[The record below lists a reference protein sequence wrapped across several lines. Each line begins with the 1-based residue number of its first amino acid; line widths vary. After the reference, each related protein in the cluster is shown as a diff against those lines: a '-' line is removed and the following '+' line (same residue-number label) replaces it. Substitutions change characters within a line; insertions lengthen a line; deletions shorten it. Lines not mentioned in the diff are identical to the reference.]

1 MACLE
6 KFRFRISMNSFVARP
21 LSRLGWC
28 QGRRICSASALRACS
43 TMEQMRKRR
52 SSLFEKE
59 RIRQQNLIG
68 LLEKIEVKV
77 HPPKPIDG
85 KPEEAVVIL
94 AMNKDVSTPFDCA
107 MHLSRVISDRAAL
120 ALVNGVAWDMRR
132 PLPSDCDLKF
142 LFYTDEDPSIVNKA
156 YWRTCSFILGHILE
170 TSFKEDVLVTLHSW
184 PAVDVRSGS
193 FVYDVDFGKHHGWQ
207 PSEKDFRMLS
217 YVPPVELRKQ
227 DLPIER
233 LDVDVSVAKEIFQ
246 DNRFKSEQVQS
257 IANTMKK
264 GGKKI
269 PLYRMGDH
277 VDISRGPMISSTAQL
292 GFYNVTAFH
301 YYSTDHFGPLCRV
314 QGVSVPFT
322 QRINSWAWE
331 VVCHNSKGMNALKL
345 PSRDRYVL
353 QPLEEQMTT
362 VRDIQAE
369 GVQ

>member
-1 MACLE
+1 
-6 KFRFRISMNSFVARP
+6 MNSFVARP

-142 LFYTDEDPSIVNKA
+142 LFYTDEDPSIVNK
-156 YWRTCSFILGHILE
+156 
-170 TSFKEDVLVTLHSW
+170 
-184 PAVDVRSGS
+184 
-193 FVYDVDFGKHHGWQ
+193 
-207 PSEKDFRMLS
+207 KDFRMLS

-292 GFYNVTAFH
+292 GFYNVTA
-301 YYSTDHFGPLCRV
+301 V
-314 QGVSVPFT
+314 
-322 QRINSWAWE
+322 
-331 VVCHNSKGMNALKL
+331 
-345 PSRDRYVL
+345 
-353 QPLEEQMTT
+353 
-362 VRDIQAE
+362 
-369 GVQ
+369 

>member
-1 MACLE
+1 MSQIRE
-6 KFRFRISMNSFVARP
+6 
-21 LSRLGWC
+21 
-28 QGRRICSASALRACS
+28 
-43 TMEQMRKRR
+43 RR
-52 SSLFEKE
+52 SGLFEKE

-68 LLEKIEVKV
+68 LLEKIEVRV
-77 HPPKPIDG
+77 HPPK
-85 KPEEAVVIL
+85 AVVNKAEGEEEEKAIIL

-107 MHLSRVISDRAAL
+107 LHLSRLISDRAAL
-120 ALVNGVAWDMRR
+120 AMVNGVAWDMRR

-142 LFYTDEDPSIVNKA
+142 LFYTDEDPSVVNKA
-156 YWRTCSFILGHILE
+156 YWRTCSLILGYILE

-193 FVYDVDFGKHHGWQ
+193 FVYDVDFGKHNGWQ

-217 YVPPVELRKQ
+217 YVPPKELRKK
-227 DLPIER
+227 DFPIER
-233 LDVDVSVAKEIFQ
+233 LDVDVSVAKEMFQ

-269 PLYRMGDH
+269 PLYRVGDH

-301 YYSTDHFGPLCRV
+301 YYSTDDFGSLCRV

-331 VVCHNSKGMNALKL
+331 VVCHNSKAMSPLER
-345 PSRDRYVL
+345 PSRNRYVL
-353 QPLEEQMTT
+353 QAAEEQMTPVNNMQT
-362 VRDIQAE
+362 E
-369 GVQ
+369 SVQ